1 MISTL
6 IGCQQFKKKSFTL
19 NRDGAIISFSIW
31 LPPSLT
37 HTHTH
42 TLTHKKIIKHM
53 LPKKNV
59 IAQNVLFHSS
69 GKLVSSQLC

>member
-6 IGCQQFKKKSFTL
+6 IGCQQFKKKKVLHSTEMVQLLVFPF
-19 NRDGAIISFSIW
+19 GS
-31 LPPSLT
+31 LPPSHT

-42 TLTHKKIIKHM
+42 KIIKHM
-53 LPKKNV
+53 LPKENV

-69 GKLVSSQLC
+69 GKLVSTQLC

>member
-19 NRDGAIISFSIW
+19 NSHGAIISFSIW

-42 TLTHKKIIKHM
+42 TQKIIKHM
-53 LPKKNV
+53 LPKENV

-69 GKLVSSQLC
+69 GKLVSTQLC